1 MVDRIIPAQTDPND
15 FWGDSTTD
23 WPSLARQAIDCGE
36 CTGEIINVRQRKP
49 LKKRQ
54 LLQVLVDCRDGPPA
68 KEPHPPCYREVLPSK
83 QGPIII
89 RLNQSSSS

>member
-1 MVDRIIPAQTDPND
+1 MADRIIPAQIDPID
-15 FWGDSTTD
+15 FWGNSTKALLG
-23 WPSLARQAIDCGE
+23 SARQAIDCGE